1 MKNYT
6 AILCFLLF
14 LFCLRVVGQ
23 ILVAFFHVDF
33 LPPMDQWYSGLLP
46 YPILLICQFL
56 IVGIFAK
63 ICFDLCRKSGYFARK
78 KPRLGAFLVTFSYF
92 YYSAMVIR
100 YNISHEH
107 SSHRSVVWR
116 HDTNHLSFRP
126 GNIPNPV
133 WTIAKAKPIALSC
146 RCRKCKCLSSA
157 KYNRPLLY
165 AVYGGHT

>member
-100 YNISHEH
+100 YIYHMSIHPTD
-107 SSHRSVVWR
+107 RWFGG
-116 HDTNHLSFRP
+116 T
-126 GNIPNPV
+126 IPIIFHFVLATFLILFGRLQRQN
-133 WTIAKAKPIALSC
+133 
-146 RCRKCKCLSSA
+146 
-157 KYNRPLLY
+157 LLP
-165 AVYGGHT
+165 